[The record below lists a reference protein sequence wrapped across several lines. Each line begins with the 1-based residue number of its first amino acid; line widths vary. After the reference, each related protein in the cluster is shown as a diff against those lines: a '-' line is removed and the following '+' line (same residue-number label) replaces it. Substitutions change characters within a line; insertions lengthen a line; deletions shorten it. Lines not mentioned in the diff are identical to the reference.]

1 MLNNDKNA
9 PYIFAGMAFLTAW
22 AWQKMRA
29 IKDNGTEVS
38 DCISGITDGE
48 CKTIAAGIKEVFDSN
63 LFYWD
68 ADEQEI
74 IAQFR
79 RIDGACAYRKV
90 FSYFGTLDS
99 ITRGDGDLD
108 FWMAKLT
115 TETRNAC
122 KTFCG
127 GLANF

>member
-1 MLNNDKNA
+1 MLNQDKNA
-9 PYIFAGMAFLTAW
+9 PYIFAGMAFLLALV
-22 AWQKMRA
+22 WQKLRNV
-29 IKDNGTEVS
+29 KENGTEVS
-38 DCISGITDGE
+38 DCTSSLSDGE
-48 CKTIAAGIKEVFDSN
+48 CKTIADAIKEVFDSN

-68 ADEQEI
+68 SDEQEI
-74 IAQFR
+74 LAQFR
-79 RIDGACAYRKV
+79 RLTDACSYRKV

-108 FWMAKLT
+108 FWMSKLT
-115 TETRNAC
+115 SETRNAC